1 MNRIAE
7 QRSRDLDERA
17 GREDGLGDELKQA
30 ISEGDEIKADEI
42 TAKALEEGAA
52 PKDLLEK
59 GAVAG
64 IYEAG
69 RLWQE
74 GTYFLPDI
82 ILATEAYK
90 EVMKR
95 IEPLLKS
102 GDVSY
107 KGKVVIG
114 SIEGDAHDIG
124 KNIVIALLR
133 SASYEVVDLG
143 VDVPLASFV
152 DKAREVEA
160 DVLGMGAYMTTT
172 MRGMEEV
179 MRLLAEA
186 GLRDRVKVIVGGA
199 AVTRDYAGQIGADG
213 YGDNAAETVELV
225 DRLLGVV

>member
-1 MNRIAE
+1 MDWE
-7 QRSRDLDERA
+7 T
-17 GREDGLGDELKQA
+17 GLKRA
-30 ISEGDEIKADEI
+30 ISEGDEVKADEI
-42 TAKALEEGAA
+42 TAGALEEGAA

-69 RLWQE
+69 KLWQE

-82 ILATEAYK
+82 ILATEAFK

-95 IEPLLKS
+95 IEPLLEG
-102 GDVSY
+102 GDVTY

-114 SIEGDAHDIG
+114 SLEGDAYDIG
-124 KNIVIALLR
+124 KNIVVALLR

-143 VDVPLASFV
+143 VDIPLRSFV
-152 DKAREVEA
+152 EKTRELQA

-179 MRLLAEA
+179 MRLLDEA

>member
-1 MNRIAE
+1 MGWE
-7 QRSRDLDERA
+7 SDLR
-17 GREDGLGDELKQA
+17 QA
-30 ISEGDEIKADEI
+30 ISEGDEVRADE
-42 TAKALEEGAA
+42 AAARALEEGAS
-52 PKDLLEK
+52 PKEILEK
-59 GAVAG
+59 GAVPG

-95 IEPLLKS
+95 VEPLLAS

-114 SIEGDAHDIG
+114 SVEGDAHDIG
-124 KNIVIALLR
+124 KNIVVALLR
-133 SASYEVVDLG
+133 SASYQVEDLG
-143 VDVPLASFV
+143 VDVPLLRFV
-152 DKAREVEA
+152 EQARELDA

-179 MRLLAEA
+179 VRLLEEA
-186 GLRDRVKVIVGGA
+186 GLRGRVKVIVGGA
-199 AVTRDYAGQIGADG
+199 AVTREYAEGIGADG
-213 YGDNAAETVELV
+213 YADNAAEAVELV
-225 DRLLGVV
+225 DRLLGAV

>member
-1 MNRIAE
+1 ME
-7 QRSRDLDERA
+7 WEVDLKR
-17 GREDGLGDELKQA
+17 A

-42 TAKALEEGAA
+42 TAAALQGGAA
-52 PKDLLEK
+52 PKDILEK

-64 IYEAG
+64 IFEAG

-95 IEPLLKS
+95 IEPLLES
-102 GDVSY
+102 GDISY
-107 KGKVVIG
+107 KGRVVIG
-114 SIEGDAHDIG
+114 SVEGDAHDIG

-133 SASYEVVDLG
+133 TASYEVIDLG
-143 VDVPLASFV
+143 ADVPLAAFV
-152 DKAREVEA
+152 DKARELDA
-160 DVLGMGAYMTTT
+160 DVLGLGAYMTTT

-179 MRLLAEA
+179 IRLLAEA

-199 AVTRDYAGQIGADG
+199 AVTRGYAEQIGADG
-213 YGDNAAETVELV
+213 YGDNAAAAVDLV
-225 DRLLGVV
+225 DRLLGVG

>member
-1 MNRIAE
+1 MGWE
-7 QRSRDLDERA
+7 
-17 GREDGLGDELKQA
+17 DELKRA
-30 ISEGDEIKADEI
+30 ISEGDEIKADDI
-42 TAKALEEGAA
+42 TARALEEGAT

-69 RLWQE
+69 SLWQE

-82 ILATEAYK
+82 ILATEAFK

-95 IEPLLKS
+95 IEPLLER

-114 SIEGDAHDIG
+114 SVEGDAHDIG
-124 KNIVIALLR
+124 KNIVMALLR

-143 VDVPLASFV
+143 VDVPLQDFV
-152 DKAREVEA
+152 DQARELEA

-199 AVTRDYAGQIGADG
+199 AVTRGYAEQIGADG
-213 YGDNAAETVELV
+213 YGDNAAETVGLV
-225 DRLLGVV
+225 DRLLGVG

>member
-1 MNRIAE
+1 MDWEESLR
-7 QRSRDLDERA
+7 
-17 GREDGLGDELKQA
+17 QA
-30 ISEGDEIKADEI
+30 ISEGDEVKADEI
-42 TAKALEEGAA
+42 TARALEEGAA
-52 PKDLLEK
+52 AKDILQK

-74 GTYFLPDI
+74 GAYFLPDI
-82 ILATEAYK
+82 ILATEAFK

-95 IEPLLKS
+95 VEPLLAS

-114 SIEGDAHDIG
+114 SVEGDAHDIG

-133 SASYEVVDLG
+133 SSSYEVVDLG
-143 VDVPLASFV
+143 VDVPLRSFV
-152 DKAREVEA
+152 DRAREEEA

-186 GLRDRVKVIVGGA
+186 GLRDKVKVIVGGA

>member
-1 MNRIAE
+1 ME
-7 QRSRDLDERA
+7 W
-17 GREDGLGDELKQA
+17 GDELKQA

-42 TAKALEEGAA
+42 TARALEQGAA

-69 RLWQE
+69 RLWQD

-95 IEPLLKS
+95 IDPLLQS
-102 GDVSY
+102 GDVAY

-114 SIEGDAHDIG
+114 SVEGDAHDIG
-124 KNIVIALLR
+124 KNIVVALLR
-133 SASYEVVDLG
+133 SASYEVADLG
-143 VDVPLASFV
+143 VDVPLQSFV
-152 DKAREVEA
+152 DRARELEA

-179 MRLLAEA
+179 IRLVAEA
-186 GLRDRVKVIVGGA
+186 GLRGKVKVIVGGA
-199 AVTRDYAGQIGADG
+199 AVSRDYAESIGADG

>member
-1 MNRIAE
+1 MEWETA
-7 QRSRDLDERA
+7 
-17 GREDGLGDELKQA
+17 LKKA
-30 ISEGDEIKADEI
+30 ISEGDEIEADEI
-42 TAKALEEGAA
+42 TAAALEKGAA
-52 PKDLLEK
+52 PKDILEK

-74 GTYFLPDI
+74 GIYFLPDI

-95 IEPLLKS
+95 IEPLLES

-107 KGKVVIG
+107 RGRVVIG
-114 SIEGDAHDIG
+114 SVEGDAHDIG

-133 SASYEVVDLG
+133 TASYEVIDLG
-143 VDVPLASFV
+143 ADVPLTTFV
-152 DKAREVEA
+152 AQARELEA
-160 DVLGMGAYMTTT
+160 DVLGLGAYMTTT

-179 MRLLAEA
+179 IRLLREA

-199 AVTRDYAGQIGADG
+199 AVTHGYAEQIGADG
-213 YGDNAAETVELV
+213 YGDNAAATVELV
-225 DRLLGVV
+225 DRLLGVG

>member
-1 MNRIAE
+1 MEWEAE
-7 QRSRDLDERA
+7 LVRA
-17 GREDGLGDELKQA
+17 IK
-30 ISEGDEIKADEI
+30 EGDEIKADEV
-42 TAKALEEGAA
+42 AAAALDEGVE
-52 PKDLLEK
+52 PKKLLEK

-74 GTYFLPDI
+74 GEYFLPDI

-95 IEPLLKS
+95 IEPLLES
-102 GDVSY
+102 GDISY
-107 KGKVVIG
+107 RGKVVIG
-114 SIEGDAHDIG
+114 SVEGDAHDIG
-124 KNIVIALLR
+124 KNIVVALLR
-133 SASYEVVDLG
+133 SASYEVIDLG
-143 VDVPLASFV
+143 VDVPLRDFV
-152 DKAREVEA
+152 DKARELEP

-186 GLRDRVKVIVGGA
+186 GLREKVKVVVGGA
-199 AVTRDYAGQIGADG
+199 AVTRGYAEHIGADG
-213 YGDNAAETVELV
+213 YGDNAAAAVELV